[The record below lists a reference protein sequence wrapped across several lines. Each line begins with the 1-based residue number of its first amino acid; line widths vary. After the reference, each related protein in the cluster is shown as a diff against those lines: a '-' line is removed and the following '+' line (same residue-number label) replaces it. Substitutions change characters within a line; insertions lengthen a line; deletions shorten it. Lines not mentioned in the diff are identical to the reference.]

1 MLSPNGV
8 STDPSKIV
16 DVKNWPSPTSVK
28 DLRSF
33 LGLARY
39 YRHFVKDFG
48 LIAKPLTDLL
58 MKGVLFTWTSI
69 TESAFQLLKQA
80 LISAPVLA
88 VPDFSKTFVVETD
101 ASDYG
106 IGAVLQQDGHPIA
119 YVSKALGPRT
129 QGLSTYEKESLVILL
144 AVEQWK
150 AYLLPAEFIINT
162 DQRSLTHLTN

>member
-1 MLSPNGV
+1 VLSPNGV

-39 YRHFVKDFG
+39 YRRFVKDFR

-58 MKGVLFTWTSI
+58 KKGVLFTWTSI

-106 IGAVLQQDGHPIA
+106 IGVVLQQDGH
-119 YVSKALGPRT
+119 LC
-129 QGLSTYEKESLVILL
+129 E
-144 AVEQWK
+144 
-150 AYLLPAEFIINT
+150 
-162 DQRSLTHLTN
+162 